1 MHLFNLIEIEIVL
14 VESTH
19 FVSQHNY
26 FIHPKKLNILKIF
39 NMYNSQ
45 HDCEFRFF
53 AGLHDCLNDP
63 WRMVPELI
71 PQFLLM
77 NLP

>member
-1 MHLFNLIEIEIVL
+1 
-14 VESTH
+14 
-19 FVSQHNY
+19 
-26 FIHPKKLNILKIF
+26 
-39 NMYNSQ
+39 MYNSQ

-71 PQFLLM
+71 PAIFVDESTLV
-77 NLP
+77 NL

>member
-19 FVSQHNY
+19 F
-26 FIHPKKLNILKIF
+26 F
-39 NMYNSQ
+39 SQ

-63 WRMVPELI
+63 WRMVLELI
-71 PQFLLM
+71 SAILLM
-77 NLP
+77 NLS